1 MKHAIEQEAGCNDFH
16 KVLVCIST
24 IDMPGPTR
32 VMDDIKLSANIRKA
46 ILAHNDL

>member
-1 MKHAIEQEAGCNDFH
+1 MKHAIEQAACNDFH
-16 KVLVCIST
+16 IVLACIST

-46 ILAHNDL
+46 LLAHNDL